1 MAASKKRKGAKYDPK
16 RAVAAARPKTG
27 TVFWNARLNGSRL
40 QMLRQN
46 EDFVNLIKMG
56 RAMNGVF
63 FNIDVMKDNIAEDTP
78 RRRRQSRRAFFYL
91 GGEIHEAL
99 QVARS
104 IQGRYLGQE
113 PFEPLRLLVHD
124 TMYKKHRDYIKAV
137 RNNAAF
143 HHDQL
148 DVSTRQTLKEMKLTW
163 YDLMSGHQ
171 GDTLSQY
178 FEFADIVDMGN
189 LVRRFGSVETWG
201 ETAKEIQREIFHF
214 ATEFGGAGSSFVQH
228 LMEATNIKEHVK
240 AGVFI
245 GQPEEP
251 ELEEIIETAEA
262 AGEEG
267 N

>member
-1 MAASKKRKGAKYDPK
+1 MSASKKRKGAKYNPK
-16 RAVAAARPKTG
+16 KAGAAAKPATG
-27 TVFWNARLNGSRL
+27 PVFWNARLNGSRL

-99 QVARS
+99 QVVRS

-124 TMYKKHRDYIKAV
+124 TMYKKHRDYIKSV

-148 DVSTRQTLKEMKLTW
+148 DVSTRQTLREMKLTW

-201 ETAKEIQREIFHF
+201 ETAKEIQRVIFNF
-214 ATEFGGAGSSFVQH
+214 ATEFGAAGSSFVQH

-245 GQPEEP
+245 GEPEEP

-262 AGEEG
+262 ADEEG
-267 N
+267 D